1 MSPNTKKK
9 NSHKSAQFPFWKTKK
24 FKGKNKN
31 QSLSV
36 VKNDFVPSD
45 EDKAIAQG
53 TLLNAKRLSFLA
65 NTGCNDLVRDLM
77 KNPHLVSRDR
87 LAVIQH
93 LAKASRKIFT
103 PVEKVS
109 LVKYS
114 CEVHFFDYTDN
125 EQVKGI
131 LFDLLITQARSA
143 SSLLEA
149 RLKDFKFDRDFFD
162 AKIYAQSTEAINQI
176 RKSRI
181 FDAEISGLKDQFIF
195 WKISPSFVYAKLQH
209 PKPLGKY
216 KHHNEITDV
225 RLKPVIKV
233 REWPEIEQ
241 DFGVNIRTNPVE
253 YAEVLKLRVDNR
265 GEPEVVWD
273 FLRKVN
279 LLTSNFEKYLEA
291 AKDILEKAAIEAR
304 SAREKAEA
312 AKNLAIAQREERV
325 KREARAK
332 AARESLEAEI
342 AANQRFFLE
351 NPKTVAPSVENPH
364 IKVPYSRSISSD
376 RTHRDRSVDGARDNW
391 ALICPHCRQP
401 YPFYSSCDCRY

>member
-1 MSPNTKKK
+1 MSANTQKNKK
-9 NSHKSAQFPFWKTKK
+9 HKSAQFPFWKTKK
-24 FKGKNKN
+24 SKNKKKN
-31 QSLSV
+31 QQNLSI

-53 TLLNAKRLSFLA
+53 ILLNDKRLSFLA
-65 NTGCNDLVRDLM
+65 NVGCNHLVRDLM
-77 KNPHLVSRDR
+77 KNPHVVSRDR

-109 LVKYS
+109 IVEHSYK
-114 CEVHFFDYTDN
+114 VHFFDYKDK

-131 LFDLLITQARSA
+131 LIDLLITQARSA

-149 RLKDFKFDRDFFD
+149 RLKDLKFDRDFFD
-162 AKIYAQSTEAINQI
+162 SKTYAQSTEAINQI
-176 RKSRI
+176 RKSRV
-181 FDAEISGLKDQFIF
+181 FDSEISGLKDQYIF

-225 RLKPVIKV
+225 RLRPVIKV
-233 REWPEIEQ
+233 REWPEIQQ

-253 YAEVLKLRVDNR
+253 YVEVLKLRVDNR
-265 GEPEVVWD
+265 GKPEVVLD

-279 LLTSNFEKYLEA
+279 LLTSNFEKYLEDA
-291 AKDILEKAAIEAR
+291 QAIPEKVAIEAE

-312 AKNLAIAQREERV
+312 AKKLAIAQKEESA
-325 KREARAK
+325 KRAVRWEEAL
-332 AARESLEAEI
+332 ES
-342 AANQRFFLE
+342 FL
-351 NPKTVAPSVENPH
+351 K
-364 IKVPYSRSISSD
+364 KVSSPRSKVD

-391 ALICPHCRQP
+391 AEICPHCRQP
-401 YPFYSSCDCRY
+401 YPFDSSCDCGY